1 MLKKI
6 GIVLAVLVLGYV
18 GYAQTRPSEYAVER
32 SLKVA
37 APAEVIFPLM
47 ADYHRWPEWSPW
59 DKLDPNEKRE
69 YAGPATGEGASIHW
83 IGNDKVGEGRMTTTA
98 QKGNELLDIKL
109 EFIKP
114 FPSTSQ
120 AGFTLKAA
128 SDGTTEVKW
137 TMNGNV
143 SAGQKLFTAFMD
155 WDKMIG
161 PDFEKGLAS
170 IKTIAEAEAKKRA
183 EEAAAAAKKAAEE
196 AAKKAAEEAAAK
208 AAAAAAAPAAPVA
221 K

>member
-6 GIVLAVLVLGYV
+6 AIVVGVLVLAYV
-18 GYAQTRPSEYAVER
+18 AYAETRPSEYTVER
-32 SLKVA
+32 SAKIA
-37 APAEVIFPLM
+37 APAEVIFPFV

-59 DKLDPNEKRE
+59 DKLDPNEKRD
-69 YAGPATGEGASIHW
+69 YAGPASGEGASIHW
-83 IGNDKVGEGRMTTTA
+83 SGNDKVGEGRMTTTT
-98 QKGNELLDIKL
+98 QKANELIEIKL

-120 AGFTLKAA
+120 SSFAFKPS

-137 TMNGNV
+137 SMHGTIG
-143 SAGQKLFTAFMD
+143 ATEKLFTAFMN
-155 WDKMIG
+155 WETMIG

-170 IKTIAEAEAKKRA
+170 MKTLAEAEAKKQA
-183 EEAAAAAKKAAEE
+183 ESAA

-208 AAAAAAAPAAPVA
+208 AAAEAAAAAAPA
-221 K
+221 KKK